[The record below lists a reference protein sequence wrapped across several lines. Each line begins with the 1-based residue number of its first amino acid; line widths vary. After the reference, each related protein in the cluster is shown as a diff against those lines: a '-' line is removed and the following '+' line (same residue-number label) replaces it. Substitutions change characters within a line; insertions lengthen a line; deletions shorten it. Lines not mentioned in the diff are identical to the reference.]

1 MAETS
6 TTATSSATSGT
17 TFTAEEKY
25 SSRTFYL
32 GDNPSAILV
41 REKLSGG
48 DNYHTWSR
56 FMTIALSAMSKIG
69 FVDGSIAQPDDRSSP
84 MFNLWIRCDA
94 MVTSWIYNSISQEIL
109 SSVIYKQTAREVWL
123 DLQHRFSQRN
133 ASRIFQLHR
142 EISNLAQG
150 QSSVHTYFLSLQAL
164 WVELSSYKPLP
175 ECSCGLMKTVE
186 DYRQQ
191 ENVMAFFIGL
201 NDSFAN
207 IRAQILLMDP
217 LPSVNRAFSLV
228 QQYES
233 LRSVGSNV
241 ISSEQANRRET
252 PVCSHCG
259 VSGHAADKCYKL
271 HGYPPGYKFKG

>member
-32 GDNPSAILV
+32 GDDPGAILV
-41 REKLSGG
+41 REKLNG
-48 DNYHTWSR
+48 DNYYTWSR

-69 FVDGSIAQPDDRSSP
+69 FVDGSIEQPEDRSSP

-94 MVTSWIYNSISQEIL
+94 MVTSWIYNSVSQEIL
-109 SSVIYKQTAREVWL
+109 SSVIYKQTARAVWL

-133 ASRIFQLHR
+133 AFRIFQLQK
-142 EISNLAQG
+142 EISNLAQN
-150 QSSVHTYFLSLQAL
+150 QSSVHTYFHTLQAL

-175 ECSCGLMKTVE
+175 ECSCGSMKTVA

-191 ENVMAFFIGL
+191 ENVMAFLIGL

-207 IRAQILLMDP
+207 IRARILLMDP
-217 LPSVNRAFSLV
+217 LPSINRAFSLV
-228 QQYES
+228 LQDES
-233 LRSVGSNV
+233 LRSIGSNA
-241 ISSEQANRRET
+241 ISSEQPNRRER
-252 PVCSHCG
+252 PVCSHCS
-259 VSGHAADKCYKL
+259 VSGHVAEKCYKL
-271 HGYPPGYKFKG
+271 HGYPPGYKLNG

>member
-17 TFTAEEKY
+17 TITEEEY

-32 GDNPSAILV
+32 GDNPGAILV
-41 REKLSGG
+41 REKLNG
-48 DNYHTWSR
+48 DNYYTWSR
-56 FMTIALSAMSKIG
+56 YMTIALSAMSKIG
-69 FVDGSIAQPDDRSSP
+69 FVDGSIEQPDDRSSP

-94 MVTSWIYNSISQEIL
+94 MVTSWIFNSVSQEIL

-123 DLQHRFSQRN
+123 DLQHRFSRRN
-133 ASRIFQLHR
+133 AIRIFQLQK

-150 QSSVHTYFLSLQAL
+150 QSSVHAYFLALQAL

-175 ECSCGLMKTVE
+175 ECSCGSMKTME

-191 ENVMAFFIGL
+191 ENVMAFLIGL

-217 LPSVNRAFSLV
+217 LPSTNRAFSLV

-233 LRSVGSNV
+233 LRSIGSNV
-241 ISSEQANRRET
+241 ISSEQANRRER

-259 VSGHAADKCYKL
+259 VRGHVADKCYEL